1 MGVKVVLIST
11 TVLIV
16 DTENKQTNVVIE
28 QKPLSVVLI
37 AKCLVQ
43 WGPHTCTQVCKKV
56 EFLW

>member
-1 MGVKVVLIST
+1 MGVKVVFIST

-16 DTENKQTNVVIE
+16 DTENKQTNVVNWAE
-28 QKPLSVVLI
+28 TTSVVLI